1 MNKSDIVRSLL
12 KKNNKYKIS
21 EIESIVYLFFKEIE
35 KALKEGKRIE
45 IRGFGSFFTKVR
57 EKRICLNPQNGKN
70 IEIEKKVH
78 PKFKM
83 GKILFRKLNTKWSDI
98 LFKNKFKRVFL
109 AVDTN
114 NIKSAEN
121 FIKLL
126 KNDLAGIKIGK
137 ELFSYYG
144 PNIIKK
150 FKKYKLPIFLDL
162 KFHDIPSTVYKAVKA
177 INFLKVNYLSIHGLG
192 GSKMIKAATKAASYT
207 KILTVSLLSH
217 HNQKSINELG
227 IEKSIKNEIKK
238 LIFIAI
244 KNNTAG
250 LILAP
255 KDLEIAKKINKNIV
269 IFAPGI
275 REKKN
280 RKHEHKRSMG
290 PLNAIKKGAT
300 YIVIGRPITK
310 SQNPKRTLKLI
321 NEEIKNYL
329 KKNNGT

>member
-1 MNKSDIVRSLL
+1 MQPV
-12 KKNNKYKIS
+12 
-21 EIESIVYLFFKEIE
+21 
-35 KALKEGKRIE
+35 
-45 IRGFGSFFTKVR
+45 
-57 EKRICLNPQNGKN
+57 
-70 IEIEKKVH
+70 
-78 PKFKM
+78 
-83 GKILFRKLNTKWSDI
+83 KL
-98 LFKNKFKRVFL
+98 
-109 AVDTN
+109 
-114 NIKSAEN
+114 
-121 FIKLL
+121 
-126 KNDLAGIKIGK
+126 
-137 ELFSYYG
+137 
-144 PNIIKK
+144 
-150 FKKYKLPIFLDL
+150 
-162 KFHDIPSTVYKAVKA
+162 
-177 INFLKVNYLSIHGLG
+177 
-192 GSKMIKAATKAASYT
+192 
-207 KILTVSLLSH
+207 LTVSLLSH

-275 REKKN
+275 RERKN
-280 RKHEHKRSMG
+280 RKHEHKRSMD

-329 KKNNGT
+329 KKN

>member
-1 MNKSDIVRSLL
+1 M
-12 KKNNKYKIS
+12 
-21 EIESIVYLFFKEIE
+21 
-35 KALKEGKRIE
+35 
-45 IRGFGSFFTKVR
+45 
-57 EKRICLNPQNGKN
+57 
-70 IEIEKKVH
+70 
-78 PKFKM
+78 
-83 GKILFRKLNTKWSDI
+83 
-98 LFKNKFKRVFL
+98 FKNKFKRVFL

-255 KDLEIAKKINKNIV
+255 KDLGIAKKINKNIV

-329 KKNNGT
+329 KKINGT